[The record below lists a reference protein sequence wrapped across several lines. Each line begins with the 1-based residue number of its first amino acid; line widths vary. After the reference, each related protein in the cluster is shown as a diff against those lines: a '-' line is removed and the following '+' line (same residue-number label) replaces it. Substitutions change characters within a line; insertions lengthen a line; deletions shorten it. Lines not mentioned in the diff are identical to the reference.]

1 MSEELV
7 FALVKC
13 IGSVR
18 LNFDAIVVVVL
29 VVVEVVV
36 VAVVV
41 IGTLGVVMAVV
52 SVVVCVVDV
61 VVVVVVVDVDVGGLP
76 VVNLSM
82 KSLTASFTFGKKVKK
97 ENGEEEEE
105 ESFPGLDTLIE
116 IGFCD
121 VIVGILTVVV
131 LAALSS

>member
-36 VAVVV
+36 VTVVV
-41 IGTLGVVMAVV
+41 IGTLGVVIAVV

-61 VVVVVVVDVDVGGLP
+61 MVVVVDVGGLP

-105 ESFPGLDTLIE
+105 ESFPRLDTLIE

-121 VIVGILTVVV
+121 VIVGILAVEV

>member
-36 VAVVV
+36 VTVVV
-41 IGTLGVVMAVV
+41 IGTLGVVIAVV

-61 VVVVVVVDVDVGGLP
+61 VVDVGGLP
-76 VVNLSM
+76 VGNLSM

-121 VIVGILTVVV
+121 VIVGILAVVV

>member
-36 VAVVV
+36 VTVVV
-41 IGTLGVVMAVV
+41 IGTLGVVIAVV

-61 VVVVVVVDVDVGGLP
+61 VVDVGGLP

-97 ENGEEEEE
+97 EKGEE
-105 ESFPGLDTLIE
+105 
-116 IGFCD
+116 
-121 VIVGILTVVV
+121 
-131 LAALSS
+131 